1 MILRIN
7 SSEHVR
13 LEPAVVL
20 LLRVSLIKKC
30 AGTEISQPTSVN
42 INLQTVFIRYL
53 AVLFQFAFSQ
63 KLLCKGIF
71 LSLYAVVKF
80 LGCSEAKHKHDYG
93 CDEDD
98 QSIKA
103 LDKNN
108 QNVQV
113 K

>member
-30 AGTEISQPTSVN
+30 AGTEISLPTSVN
-42 INLQTVFIRYL
+42 IILQNVFISYL
-53 AVLFQFAFSQ
+53 VVLQFAFSQ

-71 LSLYAVVKF
+71 LFLYAVVKF